1 MAKPLYYYAKLNE
14 NDICY
19 GFETLAKK
27 FKEEELPSN
36 LVPLTDYNESYLWKK
51 YDRKLKA
58 FSQESYEP
66 SIDTILQ
73 EKIEQL
79 ENENAQ
85 LKNEVSTLNNI
96 ITGLNQNISLL
107 ENSIMELTTLLATL
121 GGVE

>member
-1 MAKPLYYYAKLNE
+1 MNRPLYYYAKLNE

-19 GFETLAKK
+19 GFESLGKK
-27 FKEEELPSN
+27 LNPVPSN
-36 LVPLTDYNESYLWKK
+36 MVYLPEYNETYLWKK

-85 LKNEVSTLNNI
+85 LKDEVSTLNNI

>member
-1 MAKPLYYYAKLNE
+1 MNRPLYYYAKLNE

-51 YDRKLKA
+51 YDRNLKA

-66 SIDTILQ
+66 SIDTVLQ
-73 EKIEQL
+73 EKIEEL
-79 ENENAQ
+79 ETENQQ
-85 LKNEVSTLNNI
+85 LKNEVTQLNNTI
-96 ITGLNQNISLL
+96 NILNG
-107 ENSIMELTTLLATL
+107 SILELTQLIADLI
-121 GGVE
+121 GGAE